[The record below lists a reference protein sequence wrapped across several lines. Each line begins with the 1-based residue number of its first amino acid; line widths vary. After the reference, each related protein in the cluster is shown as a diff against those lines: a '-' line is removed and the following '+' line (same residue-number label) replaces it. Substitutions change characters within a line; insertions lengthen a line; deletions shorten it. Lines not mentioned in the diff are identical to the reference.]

1 MPMFTGPKPFV
12 VIDLLGPG
20 GNIFV
25 IIGRLAR
32 VAGKPDHEINA
43 FRRAVTST
51 HRYADAVATVETCFD
66 AIILGR
72 NSDIT
77 EEKKA

>member
-1 MPMFTGPKPFV
+1 V

-20 GNIFV
+20 GNIFA
-25 IIGRLAR
+25 IIGRCERLAR
-32 VAGKPDHEINA
+32 AASKPEHEIDA

-51 HRYADAVATVETCFD
+51 HRYANAVAMVETCID

-72 NSDIT
+72 NSDTT